1 MLRRRKSSCPD
12 TSEHHNR
19 RSSSAA
25 SAGVGG
31 GNNRNGVKLDLY
43 IEDDDIFAP
52 GHSNR
57 RKSPTPSNRSSPDYR
72 YTATNIEE
80 MAEEVLCLRL
90 LSIRTRYRFGG
101 LKIHII
107 SPVFSIDKLFNVEFD
122 QDSQV
127 SLIKS
132 QQCSGA
138 EAPQT
143 PPNDG
148 SKMATIVISPDMDDF
163 DGGGNAKL
171 PTVNADLTLYEG
183 SLKLV
188 TIFKF
193 IFPIL

>member
-12 TSEHHNR
+12 TTEHHNR

-25 SAGVGG
+25 SGS
-31 GNNRNGVKLDLY
+31 NNRNGVKLDLY

-52 GHSNR
+52 GYNR

-72 YTATNIEE
+72 YSATNIEE

-90 LSIRTRYRFGG
+90 LSVRTRYRFGG
-101 LKIHII
+101 LKIHIL

-132 QQCSGA
+132 QQCTGQ
-138 EAPQT
+138 EAPTQT

-148 SKMATIVISPDMDDF
+148 SKMATIVISPDIDDY
-163 DGGGNAKL
+163 DCANGTSKH
-171 PTVNADLTLYEG
+171 PTVKADLTLFEG
-183 SLKLV
+183 V
-188 TIFKF
+188 YHF
-193 IFPIL
+193 